1 MSPHTSQGHELTESE
16 LKQIEET
23 VREDRSPGAKS
34 LRDLIDQVRG
44 LRVLVRRA
52 RQEKVEGSDQ

>member
-1 MSPHTSQGHELTESE
+1 
-16 LKQIEET
+16 